1 MNHAMNGIGGR
12 QGEKSAPKRERMM
25 IGPPLRSSPRT
36 RRRKQV
42 GCCPRGRRARCA
54 PARSRPATHPH
65 VDKLGCAA
73 ARKGGGGKARCRWSW
88 RARGSGQLVPGVCR
102 KGGGGAERLPEFP
115 SPLFLRSANA
125 QATVYAGRYHKPA
138 HNAGRPDSAR
148 QGDARFGAHRLP
160 RRCHPGTQPDD
171 APLPRAFPS
180 LLRPGLSGPRSLRRC
195 ESSSWMTPP
204 GPSCATSRA
213 RCARTISWC

>member
-73 ARKGGGGKARCRWSW
+73 GRKGGGGKARCRWSW

-102 KGGGGAERLPEFP
+102 KGGGEE
-115 SPLFLRSANA
+115 RSACRSSPA
-125 QATVYAGRYHKPA
+125 RCSCDLLTRRQPCTQVDTTSQLTMQDGPIQLAKVTRVLGRTGSRGGVTQVR
-138 HNAGRPDSAR
+138 NLTMR
-148 QGDARFGAHRLP
+148 RFR
-160 RRCHPGTQPDD
+160 
-171 APLPRAFPS
+171 APF
-180 LLRPGLSGPRSLRRC
+180 PRSFDQGSVDL
-195 ESSSWMTPP
+195 
-204 GPSCATSRA
+204 A
-213 RCARTISWC
+213 RCAGASRVPG

>member
-1 MNHAMNGIGGR
+1 MNWRASRGKVGAQKREADDRPAASVESPYSTTKAGGLLPSGAPRALRSCALAPRHTPTRRQTGVRGWAGGGR
-12 QGEKSAPKRERMM
+12 GEGTLSVV
-25 IGPPLRSSPRT
+25 L
-36 RRRKQV
+36 
-42 GCCPRGRRARCA
+42 
-54 PARSRPATHPH
+54 ARSWFRP
-65 VDKLGCAA
+65 V
-73 ARKGGGGKARCRWSW
+73 
-88 RARGSGQLVPGVCR
+88 GSGRLPEG
-102 KGGGGAERLPEFP
+102 GGGGAERLPEFP

-213 RCARTISWC
+213 RCARTTSWC